1 MAAQSAKSLERS
13 GASHH
18 PSVGSERDL
27 VARAEALI
35 PVLRS
40 RVENTEINRSLT
52 SETRRDLM
60 ESGVHRI
67 FQPKRFGGA
76 EGSLKGGVDILATI
90 GRGCAATAW
99 VLVQNMTHNWMV
111 ARWPIEAQEAVWG
124 DEPAALLS
132 GILIPGIGK
141 ARRVDG
147 GYRLSG
153 RWPFLSGVNVC
164 DWALFTAFTS
174 GPNGEHEDRH
184 FLLPRSDFE
193 ILDTWKSVGL
203 RGTCSND
210 AKVDD
215 VFVPEHMTTT
225 IESLKG
231 SVPSPGTE
239 FLADCCP
246 RYALFGVYIT
256 AAILG
261 AAEAAVAS
269 YVEQVK
275 KRVATSSSTA
285 VAGFMTQHIKISEAL
300 ACLRTARLLLHG
312 VCDVATEILAS
323 GRLPND
329 EERTRFRSEAAFAGR
344 HCAQA
349 VNIVWDAGGGGVI
362 YDQNP
367 LSRAFRDVSTAA
379 RHLTRELGHQWRRAR
394 TRCDRIAD
402 RQPGALT
409 RCASPRGRWPGS

>member
-1 MAAQSAKSLERS
+1 MTVQSATLKHVDSFRR
-13 GASHH
+13 
-18 PSVGSERDL
+18 PSVCSEKDL

-40 RVENTEINRSLT
+40 RVEETEAGRTLT

-76 EGSLKGGVDILATI
+76 EGSLRAGVDILAAI
-90 GRGCAATAW
+90 GQGCSATAW

-111 ARWPIEAQEAVWG
+111 AQWPIEAQEAVWG
-124 DEPAALLS
+124 EEPAALLS
-132 GILIPGIGK
+132 GILIPGLGK

-164 DWALFTAFTS
+164 DWALFTAFTD
-174 GPNGEHEDRH
+174 GPNGERQDRH

-193 ILDTWKSVGL
+193 ILDTWRSVGL

-210 AKVDD
+210 AEVRDA
-215 VFVPEHMTTT
+215 FVPEHMTTT
-225 IESLKG
+225 IKSLKG
-231 SVPSPGTE
+231 AVPPPD
-239 FLADCCP
+239 ADSLTFYFP
-246 RYALFGVYIT
+246 RYAMFGVYIG
-256 AAILG
+256 AAVLG
-261 AAEAAVAS
+261 AAEAAVAA
-269 YVEQVK
+269 YVDQAK

-285 VAGFMTQHIKISEAL
+285 VASFMTQHIKISEAL
-300 ACLRTARLLLHG
+300 ACLRTARLMLYG
-312 VCDVATEILAS
+312 VCDRATEILAS
-323 GRLPND
+323 GRLPDD
-329 EERTRFRSEAAFAGR
+329 EERTGFRSEAAFAGR
-344 HCAQA
+344 MFTQA

-379 RHLTRELGHQWRRAR
+379 RHLTQNWDINAAAHGRVVIGLPI
-394 TRCDRIAD
+394 DN
-402 RQPGALT
+402 PAL
-409 RCASPRGRWPGS
+409 